1 MIATNS
7 LSDGTPLC
15 AQSTRLSPL
24 ASPRRGVLLPKLL
37 GAATLAILA
46 AIVLVPIFA
55 RSFESVH
62 IKDAEILAAETS
74 YTEALGLK
82 ASDPDA
88 ARTKFLESAAQFAA
102 LTSES
107 DAAGLFFNQGNALL
121 QADRVGSAIAA
132 YLAADKRMPGD
143 RKIRAN
149 LAEAR
154 AKVLRVTELP
164 SPSALDHMSALWNG
178 INSFSRGALAALL
191 LWTAVFAFLFC
202 GRRITIVA
210 ATIGIVLG
218 ATVVL
223 DFVRRTRDTTAVLER
238 PAPLRKGNGDGF
250 ELVIAEPLPAGTE
263 FRVVETRPGWV
274 EIECSPT
281 VHGWVREDA
290 VLRVP

>member
-1 MIATNS
+1 MNASISRSYSDRVHARATHS
-7 LSDGTPLC
+7 
-15 AQSTRLSPL
+15 SPI
-24 ASPRRGVLLPKLL
+24 ASPRRGVLLLKLL
-37 GAATLAILA
+37 GAVALAIIA
-46 AIVLVPIFA
+46 AIVLLPIFSRGFERA
-55 RSFESVH
+55 R
-62 IKDAEILAAETS
+62 IKDAEILAAEAS
-74 YTEALGLK
+74 YAEGLGLK

-88 ARTKFLESAAQFAA
+88 ARAKFLESAAQFGA
-102 LTSES
+102 LASES
-107 DAAGLFFNQGNALL
+107 DAAGLYFNEGNALL
-121 QADRVGSAIAA
+121 QADRVGSAIAS

-164 SPSALDHMSALWNG
+164 VPSALDHMNALWNG
-178 INSFSRGALAALL
+178 INSFSRGVLTALL
-191 LWTAVFAFLFC
+191 LWTAVFAFLFG
-202 GRRITIVA
+202 GRRVTIVA
-210 ATIGIVLG
+210 ATLGIVLG

-223 DFVRRTRDTTAVLER
+223 DVVRRARDTTAVLER

-250 ELVIAEPLPAGTE
+250 ELAIAEPLPAGTE